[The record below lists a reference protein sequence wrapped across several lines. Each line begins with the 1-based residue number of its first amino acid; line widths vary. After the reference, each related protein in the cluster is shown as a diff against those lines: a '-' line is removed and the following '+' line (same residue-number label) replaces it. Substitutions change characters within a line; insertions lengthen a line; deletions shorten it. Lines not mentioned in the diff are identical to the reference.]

1 MEPKEKP
8 LNLFKIVNVEW
19 EHYVPR
25 VTDAP
30 KEKLPPE
37 SAVRKIMNFEGWK
50 ETRQDID
57 SMEVDHVAM

>member
-1 MEPKEKP
+1 M
-8 LNLFKIVNVEW
+8 EW
-19 EHYVPR
+19 EHYVPG

-50 ETRQDID
+50 EARQDID